1 MRVVLDSGTSIELG
15 DTEATPTIGI
25 TDYSR
30 RVTDDYGVTTVVERA
45 FSRRMSV
52 KLALPFDGVSTLQQ
66 RLANLRAS
74 SALWVA
80 DEQIAWLSVRGFYKE
95 FDLDHAVPPLSYCTL
110 TVEGLAE
117 TATVADTGIDP
128 AVAGTSTLLLLQPVT
143 IADANLV
150 SSTVPENDAP
160 EWSSQ
165 TAYPM
170 GAQVIK
176 AATHR
181 IYESAIAGNVGN
193 DPAGASGLWIDVG
206 PTNRW
211 AIFDQALGTST
222 TAATSV
228 AVTINASVIQAVALL
243 DVTAANVRVQATGYD
258 RTVAA
263 GAGAIT
269 FLDLPAGITRVTVT
283 ATGNAVAIGTLLV
296 GKLVGLGTTEAS
308 PTAGITDFSR
318 KVVDDFGDVTIVERA
333 WSKRMTAKALIRTDA
348 VDVVAN
354 RIATVRAQPSLWI
367 GQTGLDSLIVY
378 GFFKDF
384 SIEVG
389 INVSML
395 SLSIE
400 GLSKAPPIAP
410 VSPGSVAWP
419 DVTDPTGT
427 KPTDNADVT
436 GDNTS
441 KDTNAVG
448 GKPASDLLKS
458 LDDLER
464 VTIPAVSAAVAQ
476 ADARI
481 TVAAGEAAA
490 AVADANA
497 QIAAANDRVAAAQL
511 KLDGAVTDL
520 ANEIARAQGKDEE
533 LVQRIN
539 SIAAEGGYDDT
550 NVRALIERADTARA
564 DGDRAL
570 ANSIE
575 TVVTSYQ
582 DLNTATNTRITQTVS
597 ALSSADQTLGQR
609 IDSLQSTFVRGITP
623 NGDFGAGSDHWVVSG
638 FDFPFYGQG
647 RLASST
653 PGAYCSLYG
662 DAIPLLDPD
671 RSFRLHG
678 KVSVYGAAQLTYCGL
693 QVQDAAGG
701 FIANVYIDDFSR
713 VLPAGSYTIDQLY
726 QGVNA
731 ALSVP
736 YFGGGGRYPPG
747 AYSVR
752 PLFLA
757 NYPDV
762 NGPVAGGYVQIT
774 SLWLEDVEAAQRVD
788 AHVSS
793 IASTLADADG
803 ALAQRIDSV
812 ATDYQG
818 RDAATNTRI
827 TDTAIALANATSAV
841 GKRASVLESQA
852 SPSGGNLVPNS
863 SLSTLDGWTLTFNAG
878 SLSNLALNGAGT
890 PWMIGGVE
898 NNLTL
903 FRGPAGAGLCSEVQS
918 SAFGVRAGSTI
929 QLYALTASHRCRA
942 WVSVFF
948 LNDAGSVGYAGENF
962 GARINAGGQD
972 ISALDQT
979 GVMECLVPAG
989 AVRAVIVLRAYDVEN
1004 DGYAW
1009 FSRPFVT
1016 EVRAG
1021 TESWAPYSAGNDSPV
1036 AASTRAFVSSSA
1048 TTLADADRALAQR
1061 IDTVTADYQGRDTN
1075 TNARVDGQATAL
1087 ADAKQALGQRIDT
1100 VGASI
1105 GSAVN
1110 AKAQEITTAYTTADQ
1125 ALGSRSATLEAAAS
1139 SGTSAAKN
1147 DRFAYWPDGRRNP
1160 VGWDDWTAE
1169 GRYTV
1174 ERVTGAG
1181 SPYAVRT
1188 TNDANVSSGFF
1199 QVVPVTKGLWVIEVT
1214 AKCEAGSMTGAG
1226 VTLHGQYN
1234 LDFVSDPDVN
1244 GQARDSVADETR
1256 SWAKVVDLSGWTNP
1270 TINLHAMQGWL
1281 GFGRGVASHYIH
1293 WYRVSL
1299 RPAGPGDIAGVKNA
1313 ADLVSVS
1320 GRVSNTENV
1329 LADLPNRYAAASR
1342 TTALEAQV
1350 NFAADSGLQ
1359 RTVNARIEDR
1369 ATAIADAKAGAVA
1382 QTVSDLRAEYNGTS
1396 ATVSQQAGAIVNLQ
1410 GKATAYVRLVA
1421 DAGNGRAALSLWSDQ
1436 YGGAWSLQGNGLID
1450 GDLTLT
1456 GSLNTGKLAPNAVTA
1471 SAALAAQNAQV
1482 NANAEV
1488 GSASATIIT
1497 SSSSA
1502 VRIEYKC
1509 LASYY
1514 ASQGGT
1520 SGGCYGTVVR
1530 IANGVET
1537 AVLAVRFGS
1546 NTFTNDWAYDFPPE
1560 GQVTYVLRFRD
1571 YIATGSGGY
1580 YWSISQIQLGILGFK
1595 R

>member
-160 EWSSQ
+160 EWSAQ

-181 IYESAIAGNVGN
+181 IYESATAGNVGN

-228 AVTINASVIQAVALL
+228 AVTINASAIQAVALL
-243 DVTAANVRVQATGYD
+243 DVTAANVRVQAAGYD

-263 GAGAIT
+263 GAGAVT

-283 ATGNAVAIGTLLV
+283 VTGSAVAIGTLLV

-308 PTAGITDFSR
+308 PSAGITDFSR

-354 RIATVRAQPSLWI
+354 RIATERAQPSLWI
-367 GQTGLDSLIVY
+367 GQTGLDSLTVY

-400 GLSKAPPIAP
+400 GLSKAAPIVPAA
-410 VSPGSVAWP
+410 PGSVAWP
-419 DVTDPTGT
+419 DVTDPDGT
-427 KPTDNADVT
+427 KPDPNADVT
-436 GDNTS
+436 GDHTS

-448 GKPASDLLKS
+448 GKPAVVLLKS
-458 LDDLER
+458 LDDLEK
-464 VTIPAVSAAVAQ
+464 VAIPAVNAAVAQ

-481 TVAAGEAAA
+481 TATANKADA

-497 QIAAANDRVAAAQL
+497 KIGAAQL
-511 KLDGAVTDL
+511 KLDDAVTDL

-539 SIAAEGGYDDT
+539 SLAAEGGYDDT
-550 NVRALIERADTARA
+550 NVRALIERAETARA

-570 ANSIE
+570 AERID
-575 TVVTSYQ
+575 TVVTSYR
-582 DLNTATNTRITQTVS
+582 DLDTATNTRV
-597 ALSSADQTLGQR
+597 
-609 IDSLQSTFVRGITP
+609 
-623 NGDFGAGSDHWVVSG
+623 
-638 FDFPFYGQG
+638 
-647 RLASST
+647 
-653 PGAYCSLYG
+653 
-662 DAIPLLDPD
+662 
-671 RSFRLHG
+671 
-678 KVSVYGAAQLTYCGL
+678 
-693 QVQDAAGG
+693 
-701 FIANVYIDDFSR
+701 
-713 VLPAGSYTIDQLY
+713 
-726 QGVNA
+726 
-731 ALSVP
+731 
-736 YFGGGGRYPPG
+736 
-747 AYSVR
+747 
-752 PLFLA
+752 
-757 NYPDV
+757 
-762 NGPVAGGYVQIT
+762 
-774 SLWLEDVEAAQRVD
+774 
-788 AHVSS
+788 
-793 IASTLADADG
+793 
-803 ALAQRIDSV
+803 
-812 ATDYQG
+812 
-818 RDAATNTRI
+818 
-827 TDTAIALANATSAV
+827 TDTARALASATTAV
-841 GKRASVLESQA
+841 GERASVLESQA

-863 SLSTLDGWTLTFNAG
+863 SLSTLDGWVLTFNPELT
-878 SLSNLALNGAGT
+878 SSMTLNRADQ
-890 PWMIGGVE
+890 PFMIGGIE

-903 FRGPAGAGLCSEVQS
+903 HRPLPGTGLCSEAQS
-918 SAFGVRAGSTI
+918 APFAVRQGSSI
-929 QLYALTASHRCRA
+929 QLYAMTACHRCRA
-942 WVSVFF
+942 WVTVFF
-948 LNDAGSVGYAGENF
+948 FNDSGYVGYAGENP
-962 GARINAGGQD
+962 AVRINAGGQD
-972 ISALDQT
+972 LNAWDQT
-979 GVMECLVPAG
+979 GAKEYVVPAG
-989 AVRAVIVLRAYDVEN
+989 AVRATIAFRSYDVEN

-1016 EVRAG
+1016 EVKPG
-1021 TESWAPYSAGNDSPV
+1021 TNTWVPYSPGNDRTV
-1036 AASTRAFVSSSA
+1036 TASTRALVSSTAATLADADQALGRRIDTVTADYTGRDATTNVRLTDTATALASA
-1048 TTLADADRALAQR
+1048 DQALGQRIDAVQSSFTTGGGNLLSNTEFVTTDGWFENYNMPRPNYVINAAGDLYHPVGENVLSIYQPGSVGSQNYYADWISAPVAVIPGSFLQFSAMFASHRADTQAILCWVGTDGVIFDYAYGEGNSATNNHANDPSLYKRSGVVSIQAPARAVAARLLMRKLDTYAGQGDSFAWFWRPYIGAARQGQNSWNDWSPGNARVVQVASDARVATQITTLADADRAIGQR
-1061 IDTVTADYQGRDTN
+1061 IDSVVADYQGRDVN
-1075 TNARVDGQATAL
+1075 TNARVDGQVTAL
-1087 ADAKQALGQRIDT
+1087 ADARQALGQRSNNIEASLNDARGRLST
-1100 VGASI
+1100 VETA
-1105 GSAVN
+1105 
-1110 AKAQEITTAYTTADQ
+1110 TT
-1125 ALGSRSATLEAAAS
+1125 
-1139 SGTSAAKN
+1139 
-1147 DRFAYWPDGRRNP
+1147 DGRFVDAQRASNIEASLN
-1160 VGWDDWTAE
+1160 DAR
-1169 GRYTV
+1169 GRLSTV
-1174 ERVTGAG
+1174 ETATTDGRFV
-1181 SPYAVRT
+1181 AVQRAD
-1188 TNDANVSSGFF
+1188 N
-1199 QVVPVTKGLWVIEVT
+1199 IE
-1214 AKCEAGSMTGAG
+1214 AS
-1226 VTLHGQYN
+1226 LN
-1234 LDFVSDPDVN
+1234 S
-1244 GQARDSVADETR
+1244 TR
-1256 SWAKVVDLSGWTNP
+1256 
-1270 TINLHAMQGWL
+1270 
-1281 GFGRGVASHYIH
+1281 
-1293 WYRVSL
+1293 
-1299 RPAGPGDIAGVKNA
+1299 
-1313 ADLVSVS
+1313 
-1320 GRVSNTENV
+1320 
-1329 LADLPNRYAAASR
+1329 
-1342 TTALEAQV
+1342 
-1350 NFAADSGLQ
+1350 
-1359 RTVNARIEDR
+1359 
-1369 ATAIADAKAGAVA
+1369 
-1382 QTVSDLRAEYNGTS
+1382 
-1396 ATVSQQAGAIVNLQ
+1396 ATVSQQAGAIVDLQ
-1410 GKATAYVRLVA
+1410 GKATAYVRLIA

-1456 GSLNTGKLAPNAVTA
+1456 GSLKTGKLAPNAVTA

-1482 NANAEV
+1482 NVNAEV

-1514 ASQGGT
+1514 PSQGGT